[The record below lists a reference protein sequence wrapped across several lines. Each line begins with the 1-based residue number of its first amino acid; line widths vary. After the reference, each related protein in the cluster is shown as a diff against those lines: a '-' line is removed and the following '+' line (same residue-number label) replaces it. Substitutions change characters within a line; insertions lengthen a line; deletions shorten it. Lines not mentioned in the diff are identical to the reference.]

1 MEMGVIEISKEYK
14 ATILTTSSPKSAI
27 RFNTIANEDDP
38 VVQIERR
45 RAPTR
50 RRSNQGK
57 SLIERRVSSDRR
69 RPSFSRKA

>member
-1 MEMGVIEISKEYK
+1 MIEISKYNK
-14 ATILTTSSPKSAI
+14 PTIITTSSPKSAI
-27 RFNTIANEDDP
+27 RFNGIAHEDDP
-38 VVQIERR
+38 IIQIERR